1 MRSVVLILLMGL
13 GAGACQPVAKDGP
26 TKSSFIDSADVI
38 VQETAPTISYALVD
52 LSAQAI
58 QASNRFTLSKN
69 PAFSRGF
76 MDRGPSRTGLIGYGD
91 ILAITIFEAASGGLF
106 IPSEAGSRAGNFVQ
120 VPNQQV
126 DAAGNIVVPYAGTIK
141 VSGRTAQDVSSEIV
155 QKLRNRAIEPQVVVS
170 IAERRGNDIS
180 VIGEVNLPARIPLDP
195 GGLKVLGA
203 IARAGGPRNPAHE
216 TIVTIQRGGA
226 TGQSSL
232 STIVRDASQNVAVRP
247 GDVIY
252 VSREQKIFMVLGST
266 PSPGAI
272 GGTNNRRFTF
282 DNDNVT
288 LAEAISKSGGL
299 DGLRADAGA
308 IFLLRYESREALQ
321 AMGVDTSSYQGDL
334 IPTIH
339 RANWTKAAGVFLT
352 NDLYIRNK
360 DIIYVAEH
368 PTSDFAK
375 LSAVFRSVSVP
386 ASDAALIG
394 R

>member
-1 MRSVVLILLMGL
+1 MGL
-13 GAGACQPVAKDGP
+13 GVGACQPVAKDGP

-76 MDRGPSRTGLIGYGD
+76 MDRGSSRTGLIGYGD

-252 VSREQKIFMVLGST
+252 VSREQKVFMVLGST

>member
-1 MRSVVLILLMGL
+1 MRSVVLTLLIGL
-13 GAGACQPVAKDGP
+13 GVGACQPVAKDGP
-26 TKSSFIDSADVI
+26 TKSSFLDNADVI
-38 VQETAPTISYALVD
+38 VEETAPTVSYALVD

-58 QASNRFTLSKN
+58 QASNRFTLAKN
-69 PAFSRGF
+69 PAFARDF
-76 MDRGPSRTGLIGYGD
+76 MERGPSRTGLIGFGD

-126 DAAGNIVVPYAGTIK
+126 DAAGNIVVPYAGTIR
-141 VSGRTAQDVSSEIV
+141 VGGRTAQDVSAEIV
-155 QKLRNRAIEPQVVVS
+155 QKLRNRAIEPQVVVT

-180 VIGEVNLPARIPLDP
+180 VIGEVNQPARIPLDP

-203 IARAGGPRNPAHE
+203 IARAGGPRNPAYE
-216 TIVTIQRGGA
+216 TIVTIQRGRA

-232 STIVRDASQNVAVRP
+232 STIVRDPSQNVAVRP

-252 VSREQKIFMVLGST
+252 VSREQKVFMVLGST

-308 IFLLRYESREALQ
+308 IFLLRYESRDALQ

-352 NDLYIRNK
+352 NDLYVRNK

-368 PTSDFAK
+368 PASDFAK
-375 LSAVFRSVSVP
+375 LSAIFRSVSVP
-386 ASDAALIG
+386 ASDAALVV